1 MMLVRAVIWLMMEVL
16 DCVEFSIWD
25 SFSYRVSLF
34 SSSVLIA
41 SACAVSS
48 ACFAEILS

>member
-1 MMLVRAVIWLMMEVL
+1 MMLVRAVIWIMTEVL

-25 SFSYRVSLF
+25 SFSCMASPF
-34 SSSVLIA
+34 SISELIA

-48 ACFAEILS
+48 ACFAAIMA